1 MQPIGV
7 ASHPAKGASQ
17 GFTMVELLIVLVILA
32 ILSAVALPNLRSG
45 MRREQLAATTLGL
58 ISWLERA
65 RNQAVKEMETCQ
77 INIEATDA
85 SEASL
90 AITSDS
96 PGCTEIDTF
105 KVADQKNTPTEV
117 SLELTDGSE
126 SEFSFSPRGSVNSD
140 QEIELTMKGS
150 PTTRCIKVI
159 APVGLVRSG
168 IKRDGSCSYEQELK
182 YQ

>member
-7 ASHPAKGASQ
+7 ASHPAKGATQ

-32 ILSAVALPNLRSG
+32 ILSAIALPNLRSG
-45 MRREQLAATTLGL
+45 MRREQLAATSLGL

-65 RNQAVKEMETCQ
+65 RNQAVKDMESCQ
-77 INIEATDA
+77 INIESSA
-85 SEASL
+85 ASL
-90 AITSDS
+90 AIASNS
-96 PGCTEIDTF
+96 PGCTEIETF
-105 KVADQKNTPTEV
+105 KVADQENTPTDV
-117 SLELTDGSE
+117 SLELTDDSE
-126 SEFSFSPRGSVNSD
+126 SEFSFSPRGTVNSD
-140 QEIELTMKGS
+140 QEIELTMEGS

>member
-1 MQPIGV
+1 MQSIGV
-7 ASHPAKGASQ
+7 ASHPAKEANQ

-45 MRREQLAATTLGL
+45 MRREQLAATSLGL

-65 RNQAVKEMETCQ
+65 RNQAVKDMESCQ
-77 INIEATDA
+77 INIESSA
-85 SEASL
+85 ASL
-90 AITSDS
+90 AIASNS
-96 PGCTEIDTF
+96 PGCTEIETF
-105 KVADQKNTPTEV
+105 KVADQENTPTDV
-117 SLELTDGSE
+117 SLELTDDSE

-140 QEIELTMKGS
+140 QEIELTMEGS

>member
-7 ASHPAKGASQ
+7 ASNQVKRGTQ
-17 GFTMVELLIVLVILA
+17 GFTMVELLIVLVMLA

-45 MRREQLAATTLGL
+45 MRREQLAATSLGI

-65 RNQAVKEMETCQ
+65 RNQAVKDMEPCQ
-77 INIEATDA
+77 ITIEATDA

-90 AITSDS
+90 AIASGS
-96 PGCTEIDTF
+96 PGCTQIEMF
-105 KVADQKNTPTEV
+105 KVADQENTPTDV
-117 SLELTDGSE
+117 SLELTDDSD

-140 QEIELTMKGS
+140 QEIELTMEGS

-168 IKRDGSCSYEQELK
+168 IKRDGNCSYEKELK